1 VCIYIYDHVVITS
14 HHNIY
19 IYIYIYIYMHDSDQF
34 IHQQSKIFNT
44 AKPEINFMMV
54 VVSINSSFLNS
65 FREIFLLSFLI

>member
-1 VCIYIYDHVVITS
+1 
-14 HHNIY
+14 
-19 IYIYIYIYMHDSDQF
+19 MHDSDQF